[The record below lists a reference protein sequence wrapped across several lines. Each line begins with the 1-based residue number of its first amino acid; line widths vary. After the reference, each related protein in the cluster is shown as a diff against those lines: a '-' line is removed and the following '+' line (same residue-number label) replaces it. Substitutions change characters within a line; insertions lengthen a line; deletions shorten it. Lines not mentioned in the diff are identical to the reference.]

1 LDRTFLKR
9 NFGSPDGNLYDG
21 GFCQDI
27 DQPKKLLCGKKGQK
41 DEQAPLKTLL
51 VACKEPD
58 PAKRLLLLEALVDI
72 DAFWTFIA
80 LEQITS
86 HWDGYNRNRNNYRI
100 YFDPSKGNKAI
111 FIVAGM
117 DQMFGDPNFDLR
129 GMSCILANALMQCPG
144 MYWRY
149 NDALRKVYNQAFLLT
164 EMNKRIDE
172 VVEKLKPLKDIKGGG
187 DDMKNR
193 LAERG
198 KVLAR
203 LIGEMPAGP
212 PIFGPDKTVTLSGW
226 KPALE
231 MGPSLLLQSSFED
244 KTCLHIRSSADS
256 VGSWRKPVALD
267 PGKYRVEVLAKAVNV
282 KNRNEPNSGVG
293 LRLSSGEKTKYISE
307 STGWEKIT
315 FEFDIPTPKEIVL
328 VLEMRSLK
336 GEAYFDTSSMKL
348 IKVN

>member
-1 LDRTFLKR
+1 
-9 NFGSPDGNLYDG
+9 
-21 GFCQDI
+21 
-27 DQPKKLLCGKKGQK
+27 
-41 DEQAPLKTLL
+41 
-51 VACKEPD
+51 
-58 PAKRLLLLEALVDI
+58 
-72 DAFWTFIA
+72 
-80 LEQITS
+80 
-86 HWDGYNRNRNNYRI
+86 
-100 YFDPSKGNKAI
+100 
-111 FIVAGM
+111 
-117 DQMFGDPNFDLR
+117 
-129 GMSCILANALMQCPG
+129 
-144 MYWRY
+144 
-149 NDALRKVYNQAFLLT
+149 
-164 EMNKRIDE
+164 
-172 VVEKLKPLKDIKGGG
+172 
-187 DDMKNR
+187 MKNR

-231 MGPSLLLQSSFED
+231 TGPSLLLQSSFED

-267 PGKYRVEVLAKAVNV
+267 PGKYKVELLAKAVNV

-293 LRLSSGEKTKYISE
+293 IRISGGERTKYISE